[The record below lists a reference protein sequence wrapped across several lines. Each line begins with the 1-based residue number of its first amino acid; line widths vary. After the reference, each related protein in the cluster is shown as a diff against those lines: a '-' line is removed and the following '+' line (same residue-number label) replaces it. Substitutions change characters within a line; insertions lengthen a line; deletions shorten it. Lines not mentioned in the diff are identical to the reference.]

1 MNWQDYYALAQS
13 LRARSDWLFAQGE
26 HQYASEGVW
35 GALRYASR
43 ALKARYGGANG
54 NRSLEKG
61 YIPGRP
67 NSSDAVNARVSRWSS
82 ANALHKHFYNSNL
95 PAARLAECRNA
106 TAILPDEAFG
116 VLGA

>member
-1 MNWQDYYALAQS
+1 MNWQDFYALAQS
-13 LRARSDWLFAQGE
+13 LRARADWLFAQGE

-61 YIPGRP
+61 YIPGRSNRP
-67 NSSDAVNARVSRWSS
+67 VDVENRLLRWRS
-82 ANALHKHFYNSNL
+82 ANELHKHFYNSNL
-95 PAARLAECRNA
+95 DGVQLAERRHSA
-106 TAILPDEAFG
+106 TLLLDEAFG
-116 VLGA
+116 ALEA

>member
-1 MNWQDYYALAQS
+1 MNWQDFYALAQS

-43 ALKARYGGANG
+43 ALKARYGGADG

-67 NSSDAVNARVSRWSS
+67 NDPGEVAARLLRWAA
-82 ANALHKHFYNSNL
+82 ANELHKHFYNSNL
-95 PAARLAECRNA
+95 PADRLAANRNEA
-106 TAILPDEAFG
+106 TELLDEAFG
-116 VLGA
+116 ALDV

>member
-1 MNWQDYYALAQS
+1 MNWQDFYALAQS
-13 LRARSDWLFAQGE
+13 LRARSDWLFARGE

-43 ALKARYGGANG
+43 ALKARYGGGAG

-67 NSSDAVNARVSRWSS
+67 NRPAEVAARLLRWTS
-82 ANALHKHFYNSNL
+82 ANELHKHFYNSNL
-95 PAARLAECRNA
+95 TAVQLATRRNDA
-106 TAILPDEAFG
+106 TDLLDEAFAALA
-116 VLGA
+116 V

>member
-1 MNWQDYYALAQS
+1 MNWQDYYAIAQS
-13 LRARSDWLFAQGE
+13 LRSRSDWLFAQGE

-43 ALKARYGGANG
+43 ALKARYGGADG

-61 YIPGRP
+61 YIPGRLNNP
-67 NSSDAVNARVSRWSS
+67 VAVGYRTSRWQS

-95 PAARLAECRNA
+95 TAVQLDTRRSEA
-106 TAILPDEAFG
+106 TELLDEAFG
-116 VLGA
+116 ALNV

>member
-13 LRARSDWLFAQGE
+13 LRARADWLFAQGE

-43 ALKARYGGANG
+43 ALKARYGGADD

-67 NSSDAVNARVSRWSS
+67 NSPDAVNVRLSRWAS
-82 ANALHKHFYNSNL
+82 ANDLHKHFYNSNL
-95 PAARLAECRNA
+95 PADRLVESRSAA
-106 TAILPDEAFG
+106 ALLLDEAFG
-116 VLGA
+116 VLDA

>member
-13 LRARSDWLFAQGE
+13 LRTRSDWLFARGE

-43 ALKARYGGANG
+43 ALKARYGGVDG

-67 NSSDAVNARVSRWSS
+67 NSPVAVAARIARWWA
-82 ANALHKHFYNSNL
+82 ANDLHKHFYNSNL
-95 PAARLAECRNA
+95 TAAQLAESRNA
-106 TAILPDEAFG
+106 AALLLDEAFAALA
-116 VLGA
+116 V